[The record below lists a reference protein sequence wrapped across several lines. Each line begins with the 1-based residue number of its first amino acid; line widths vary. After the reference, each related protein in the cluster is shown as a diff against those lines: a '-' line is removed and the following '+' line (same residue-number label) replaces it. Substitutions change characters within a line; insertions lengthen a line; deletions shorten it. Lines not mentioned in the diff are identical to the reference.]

1 MNEILKHRIVSFEHR
16 FLLRGERSTIAC
28 FAVVQ
33 PDRFY
38 PFTPSNRVEYR
49 REAKSKRTP
58 QLVAEGLMRMSPLG
72 IDLQSNASSH
82 TARVVVNRS
91 KYCLFNWAKHSHIH
105 SMVYVYPTADD
116 IILEYWVHQSTI
128 QNEPTPT
135 TMEEYVLKQSI
146 VIGRDSLQQET
157 ISIPFEGYNYDI
169 AIEELYAIHQKIECN
184 IQEIVAK
191 KGWDKDFTLDM
202 ATNHTGMSAAY
213 FRSQVYK

>member
-1 MNEILKHRIVSFEHR
+1 MNKILKHRIVSFDQR
-16 FLLRGERSTIAC
+16 FLLHNERSTIAC

-91 KYCLFNWAKHSHIH
+91 KYRLLNWAKHSHIH
-105 SMVYVYPTADD
+105 SMVYVYPTADN

-128 QNEPTPT
+128 QIEPNPT
-135 TMEEYVLKQSI
+135 ITEEYVLKQSI

-169 AIEELYAIHQKIECN
+169 AIEELYAIHQKIERN

-191 KGWDKDFTLDM
+191 KGWDKEFTLDM
-202 ATNHTGMSAAY
+202 ATNHIGMHAAY
-213 FRSQVYK
+213 LRSQVYK